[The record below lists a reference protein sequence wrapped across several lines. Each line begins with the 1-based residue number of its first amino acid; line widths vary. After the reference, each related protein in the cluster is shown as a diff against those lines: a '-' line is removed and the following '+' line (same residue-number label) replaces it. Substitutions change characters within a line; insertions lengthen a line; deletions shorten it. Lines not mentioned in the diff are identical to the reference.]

1 MEFSD
6 GVMDGVN
13 LMVNRIY
20 ELYDITKQAVTENDK
35 DKLAYVDEVEDMID
49 GDRKRL
55 VNAHIERLNKGQCKA
70 ESSGIFINLISNIER
85 IGDHITYIAHSIEA

>member
-35 DKLAYVDEVEDMID
+35 DKLAHVDEVEDMID

-55 VNAHIERLNKGQCKA
+55 VNAHIERRNKGLCKA